1 MKTIRIAT
9 LGTPHDYQ
17 TSLIPIAINSLGY
30 KIDWVTPTKA
40 DLIILGPFLDTE
52 KKKYRWCPK
61 PLRPLTSS
69 ADNSL
74 QKLLNTRKIEP
85 LTLFHTQENVRYDQ
99 VKADYSISFD
109 LGVQSDKHLRF
120 PYWMEMLDWSHEG
133 IIGNTNPRYGELI
146 KITTL
151 MSPLGNQFLARGN
164 SCAMLSSHLR
174 EPRGSLYSA
183 IENTIPIQG
192 FGAYFDKSIKDHHSS
207 GFLKKDILK
216 KFSFNLCPEN
226 GLYPGYY
233 TEKIPE
239 AFNSGCLP
247 IAWADQNVGA
257 DFNPNAII
265 NMLNLAEQG
274 YDSISL
280 ALSNP
285 KILERY
291 QDEALI
297 IKKPSI
303 ANLSGFLIEV
313 LKNIKS

>member
-17 TSLIPIAINSLGY
+17 TSLIPIVINSLGY
-30 KIDWVTPTKA
+30 KINWVTPTKA
-40 DLIILGPFLDTE
+40 DLMILGPFLDTQ
-52 KKKYRWCPK
+52 KKKYGWCPK
-61 PLRPLTSS
+61 PLRPLACSV
-69 ADNSL
+69 DNSL
-74 QKLLNTRKIEP
+74 QELLNTRKLQP

-146 KITTL
+146 KISTL
-151 MSPLGNQFLARGN
+151 MNPLGNQFLARGN

-174 EPRGSLYSA
+174 EPRGSLYRA
-183 IENTIPIQG
+183 IENVIPIQG
-192 FGAYFDKSIKDHHSS
+192 FGAHFDKTIKDHHSS

-247 IAWADQNVGA
+247 ITWTDENINA
-257 DFNPNAII
+257 DFNPQAFLNLLPFATQRYEFAITELLDRKAQERFSNQPLLIIEPTLEPLKERLILII
-265 NMLNLAEQG
+265 N
-274 YDSISL
+274 SI
-280 ALSNP
+280 N
-285 KILERY
+285 
-291 QDEALI
+291 
-297 IKKPSI
+297 
-303 ANLSGFLIEV
+303 
-313 LKNIKS
+313 

>member
-192 FGAYFDKSIKDHHSS
+192 FGAHFDKSIKDHHSS

-247 IAWADQNVGA
+247 ITWADENIDA
-257 DFNPNAII
+257 DFNPQAF
-265 NMLNLAEQG
+265 LNLLPSFKNNFQDLKDILHSKVEMESYQSQPLLIQKPTI
-274 YDSISL
+274 DSLNIFL
-280 ALSNP
+280 RN
-285 KILERY
+285 IL
-291 QDEALI
+291 
-297 IKKPSI
+297 KS
-303 ANLSGFLIEV
+303 V
-313 LKNIKS
+313 L

>member
-1 MKTIRIAT
+1 MRTIRIAT
-9 LGTPHDYQ
+9 LGTPHDYR
-17 TSLIPIAINSLGY
+17 TSLIPIAINFLGY
-30 KIDWVTPTKA
+30 KIDWVAPTKA
-40 DLIILGPFLDTE
+40 DLVILGPFLDPQ
-52 KKKYRWCPK
+52 KKKYGWCPK
-61 PLRPLTSS
+61 PLRALASS
-69 ADNSL
+69 VDNSL
-74 QKLLNTRKIEP
+74 QEFLNTRKLQP

-146 KITTL
+146 KISTL
-151 MSPLGNQFLARGN
+151 MSPLGNEFLARGN

-174 EPRGSLYSA
+174 EPRGSLYRA
-183 IENTIPIQG
+183 IENVIPIQG
-192 FGAYFDKSIKDHHSS
+192 FGAHFDKSIKDHHSS

-247 IAWADQNVGA
+247 ITWADQNIDA

-265 NMLNLAEQG
+265 NMLNLAKQG
-274 YDSISL
+274 YESIYL

-285 KILERY
+285 KILQRY
-291 QDEALI
+291 QDETLI
-297 IKKPSI
+297 INKPSI
-303 ANLSGFLIEV
+303 EKLTSFLIEV
-313 LKNIKS
+313 LKNIKI